1 MLSLLL
7 TCSLSAMALQDPGP
21 PKGEAVRGITISTHG
36 MGREWADPE
45 VMQPTLKKILETGA
59 EWIAL
64 HPYARIHEDGRV
76 TWRRRK
82 NGGTPSYWS
91 KPIAL
96 AHKAGLK
103 ILIKPHIAY
112 WGTRFA
118 WRGEIAFKTE
128 AEWERFFQGY
138 RDWILA
144 LAEASRDADG
154 FVVGTELDKTLG
166 REKEWRALIAE
177 VRKRTKAPLTYAAN
191 WTDYERVPFWDALDV
206 VGIQA
211 YFPLTEARRP
221 DDRELDRAW
230 EERMKKLR
238 AFAKKTNRNIV
249 FTEIGY
255 NRSHK
260 AAREPWTYRTDG
272 ADAKPLQRRCLGAA
286 LRAIEREPCVLG
298 AFLWKWFPEPYP
310 VGRNFQLATKEIRAL
325 IRKHW
330 RPEERKKA
338 KKQTSGR

>member
-1 MLSLLL
+1 M
-7 TCSLSAMALQDPGP
+7 
-21 PKGEAVRGITISTHG
+21 RGITISTHG
-36 MGREWADPE
+36 IGREWANPK
-45 VMQPTLKKILETGA
+45 VMEPTLKKIRKTGA

-76 TWRRRK
+76 TWRQGRDG
-82 NGGTPSYWS
+82 NAPSYWS
-91 KPIAL
+91 KPIAI

-112 WGTRFA
+112 WGTHFS
-118 WRGEIAFKTE
+118 WRGEIAFKSEKAWT
-128 AEWERFFQGY
+128 RFFRDY
-138 RDWILA
+138 RAWILA
-144 LAEASRDADG
+144 LAEACKHADG
-154 FVVGTELDKTLG
+154 FVVGTELDKTISK
-166 REKEWRALIAE
+166 EKEWRTLIAE

-191 WTDYERVPFWDALDV
+191 WTDYARVPFWDALDV

-211 YFPLTEARRP
+211 YFPLTETENP
-221 DDRELDRAW
+221 SDQELDRSW
-230 EERMKKLR
+230 EARMKLLR

-272 ADAKPLQRRCLGAA
+272 AEAKPLQRRCLAAA
-286 LRAIEREPCVLG
+286 LRAMEKEDTVLG

-330 RPEERKKA
+330 HRKEERSK
-338 KKQTSGR
+338 R